1 MPGPGQGRGEQRGGG
16 FSPRGMLCAQ
26 TLLSITS
33 PSLRH
38 PPPATAHPLHPQGEE
53 RVQVS
58 PGPALPSLNQGINPQ
73 STQQGLTPSLLRSV
87 AITGL
92 SPLPVASTPLLPG
105 LRALI
110 LPLPSPSLNYS
121 WVSAVV
127 QKRSQRQNPGT
138 LGKLSPRSQLQIPQ
152 GQAPATVMSSGSTSA
167 LSPQPQGERN
177 QHKSSSN
184 GAAHRQG
191 SKTPAEYGGE
201 EIHART

>member
-38 PPPATAHPLHPQGEE
+38 PPPATAHPLHPRGEE

-58 PGPALPSLNQGINPQ
+58 PGPALPSLHQGINPQ

-121 WVSAVV
+121 WCQQWCRSAARDRT
-127 QKRSQRQNPGT
+127 QGHWGSCHPAPSCR
-138 LGKLSPRSQLQIPQ
+138 SPRARLQP
-152 GQAPATVMSSGSTSA
+152 
-167 LSPQPQGERN
+167 LS
-177 QHKSSSN
+177 
-184 GAAHRQG
+184 
-191 SKTPAEYGGE
+191 
-201 EIHART
+201 